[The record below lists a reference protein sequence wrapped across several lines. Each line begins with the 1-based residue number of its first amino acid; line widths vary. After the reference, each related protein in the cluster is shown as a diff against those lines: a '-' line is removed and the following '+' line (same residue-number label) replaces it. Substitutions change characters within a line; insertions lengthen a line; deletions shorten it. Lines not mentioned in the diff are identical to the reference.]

1 MTELTAALHLQ
12 AKVMAMEAISS
23 AIAAYSPDA
32 ASHAMDVEA
41 LGHAVCHPIAVKR
54 VEETALWISSATVL
68 LRW

>member
-1 MTELTAALHLQ
+1 MTQLTAVLHFQ
-12 AKVMAMEAISS
+12 VKVIAMEAISS

-41 LGHAVCHPIAVKR
+41 LGHAVRDPIAVKR
-54 VEETALWISSATVL
+54 VKETAFCISSAPEF